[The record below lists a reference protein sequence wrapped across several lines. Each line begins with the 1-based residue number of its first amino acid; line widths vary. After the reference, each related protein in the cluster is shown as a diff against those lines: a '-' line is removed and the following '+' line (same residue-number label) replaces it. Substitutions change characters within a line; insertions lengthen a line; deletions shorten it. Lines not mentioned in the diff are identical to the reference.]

1 MPQPVRSVT
10 KWRGLCARR
19 VPGLHAALV
28 VATMLVGPVLH
39 AQTTDHPGALFE
51 MPLPGGLRA
60 ALATIDDRVPPD
72 RSQFLLEFIRR
83 SYNTPVVVNN
93 DRRAAVLQLLLAH
106 LDAHG
111 QTLSGLS
118 GAPETL
124 PLPMPPKVWLDVV
137 FGGRALP
144 QSLATEILRSR
155 NAALLYY
162 GLLSL
167 DDDTRA
173 WLATEREL
181 LTYLTAQSPGAFV
194 AAAPGLRV
202 AQNAVRLPGGEAA
215 EPAWEALVGRRPK
228 EPAEFVRALVAQG
241 EGRLAY
247 FFGTIAQLTPAQIR
261 LALNLDSPDAAARIA
276 ASRRLHAVFER
287 LAATWKIED
296 RTFSRPALD
305 PALLIADLRTDDGGR
320 PVVPGTRGFWTMV
333 LAASA
338 PRRSETD
345 NAPRGFPASPDSEP
359 VDFAWLCEQ
368 IFKGDRLDQR
378 RYQLVLFA
386 SRVIGRVTPETMR
399 DAVDAVRAAGDYP
412 ALVTVLER
420 AQLTDVSA
428 FARAARRASQLMA
441 IDDDTRAAR
450 ALAQFQGA
458 LALITRATLRGS
470 LPTSSLPKYVISLS
484 EVELS
489 EHGEYEGRLVSWLDT
504 LLRADDKLLKAPG
517 AAGAM
522 EGLLNDFQARSAGPL
537 ERELLDLLAGPSSSQ
552 PRLVNWEGT
561 RYRVDLARAEALRL
575 ARLLGENP
583 RPYVSSARAITVL
596 ADALAKR
603 VPTSAERRQHA
614 DALEQ
619 LANTV
624 MSDGP
629 EKWEGLST
637 PDRYRKAAATLRV
650 SDIAGAA
657 RLVPTLRLLA
667 DDLLAHGLMELV
679 YATALGQP
687 DRTTVSAADAASR
700 HDFGLKEPGANPNI
714 VWGLPVARFD
724 RLRDWHVTGSL
735 LGLDVRL
742 AEFSLTPLSSKP
754 PSTKP
759 TLNDGDRRL
768 MIEAVSLVQSTWL
781 DDADRDTIVAAIRK
795 GRSRLAAV
803 RTSAEATA
811 LADEIRLSPARRSLL
826 AWVVTRDPQR
836 AAVFLSPIELLW
848 LGLETTSG
856 DSARLHA
863 WGAPGEPRLGCLCV
877 QLTARRPWETL
888 AGRWHSGILA
898 TGFADLNLRLAELL
912 SELKMPAPLLAP
924 VLASATLDLI
934 NDAISRDLDDRR
946 GLVEFVHAL
955 PIDRAEQYLALLTTN
970 GPLVPLGEASEP
982 TAAVL
987 MGVPPG
993 GSR

>member
-1 MPQPVRSVT
+1 MRQPVRSM
-10 KWRGLCARR
+10 WRRLCAHR
-19 VPGLHAALV
+19 VRGLHAALV
-28 VATMLVGPVLH
+28 GATLLVGPVLH
-39 AQTTDHPGALFE
+39 AQATDHPGALFE
-51 MPLPGGLRA
+51 IPLPGGLRA
-60 ALATIDDRVPPD
+60 ALATIDDRVPAD

-83 SYNTPVVVNN
+83 SYNTPIVLNN
-93 DRRAAVLQLLLAH
+93 DRRAVVRQLLLDH
-106 LDAHG
+106 LDAHQ
-111 QTLSGLS
+111 QTLSGPS

-124 PLPMPPKVWLDVV
+124 PLPMPPKVWMDVV
-137 FGGRALP
+137 FGGRASP

-173 WLATEREL
+173 WLATEHEL

-202 AQNAVRLPGGEAA
+202 AENAVRLPGGEAA
-215 EPAWEALVGRRPK
+215 EPVWEALVGRPLN

-247 FFGTIAQLTPAQIR
+247 FIGSIAQLTPAQVR
-261 LALNLDSPDAAARIA
+261 VALNLDPPDAAARIA
-276 ASRRLHAVFER
+276 ASRRLLAVFER

-320 PVVPGTRGFWTMV
+320 PAVPGTRGFWTMV
-333 LAASA
+333 FAASA
-338 PRRSETD
+338 SRSETD
-345 NAPRGFPASPDSEP
+345 NASRAFPVSSASEP

-386 SRVIGRVTPETMR
+386 SRVIGRVTPETTR

-420 AQLTDVSA
+420 AQLTDVPA
-428 FARAARRASQLMA
+428 FARAARRASHLMA
-441 IDDDTRAAR
+441 IEDDTRAAR
-450 ALAQFQGA
+450 ALAQFQGV
-458 LALITRATLRGS
+458 LALVTRATLRGS
-470 LPTSSLPKYVISLS
+470 LPTSSLSKYVISLS

-489 EHGEYEGRLVSWLDT
+489 ERGEYEGRLVSWLDT
-504 LLRADDKLLKAPG
+504 LLRADDSLLNAPG

-522 EGLLNDFQARSAGPL
+522 EGLLNDVQARSAGPL
-537 ERELLDLLAGPSSSQ
+537 ERDLLDLLAGPSSLQ

-561 RYRVDLARAEALRL
+561 RYRLDLARAEALRL
-575 ARLLGENP
+575 TRLLGENP
-583 RPYVSSARAITVL
+583 RPYVSSARAITLL

-603 VPTSAERRQHA
+603 TPTSAERRQHA
-614 DALEQ
+614 DTLEQ
-619 LANTV
+619 LANS

-629 EKWEGLST
+629 EKWESLAT
-637 PDRYRKAAATLRV
+637 PDRYRKAAATLRG
-650 SDIAGAA
+650 SDMAGAA

-687 DRTTVSAADAASR
+687 DRTTTSAGDAASR
-700 HDFGLKEPGANPNI
+700 HDFGLKEPSVNPNI
-714 VWGLPVARFD
+714 VWGLPVAGFD

-742 AEFSLTPLSSKP
+742 AEFSLAPLSSKP

-759 TLNDGDRRL
+759 TLNDDDRRL
-768 MIEAVSLVQSTWL
+768 MIEAVSLVQSTRL

-848 LGLETTSG
+848 LGLETMPG

-912 SELKMPAPLLAP
+912 AELKMPAPLLAP

-934 NDAISRDLDDRR
+934 NHAISRDLDDRR

-955 PIDRAEQYLALLTTN
+955 PIDRAEQYLALLTTD
-970 GPLVPLGEASEP
+970 GPLVPLGESAEP

-987 MGVPPG
+987 VGVPPG
-993 GSR
+993 ESR